1 MERSF
6 PPLPCGDEKM
16 NPSRDDRTH
25 SPTLSLSK
33 TLSTSLVVYGA
44 ISFVA
49 MFYPLY
55 QGRENGSGLSYF
67 LPWCLPYGVFCLCM
81 VIYSL
86 LSFGFLSRRACFLKI
101 NSIVGIIFGALGM
114 VAALPIG
121 IFLKGYEFMISLLVI
136 GACVIAISVL
146 TLKSYR
152 DEFKTR

>member
-1 MERSF
+1 
-6 PPLPCGDEKM
+6 M
-16 NPSRDDRTH
+16 NPSRDDKIH
-25 SPTLSLSK
+25 SPTVSLSK

-55 QGRENGSGLSYF
+55 QGKTSESGLSYF
-67 LPWCLPYGVFCLCM
+67 LPWCLPYGIVCVAV

-86 LSFGFLSRRACFLKI
+86 TSFGFLSRRAPFLKF
-101 NSIVGIIFGALGM
+101 NSIMGIVFGGLGM
-114 VAALPIG
+114 VGALPIG
-121 IFLKGYEFMISLLVI
+121 ILLKGYEFMISLLVI
-136 GACVIAISVL
+136 DACVIAISVL

>member
-1 MERSF
+1 
-6 PPLPCGDEKM
+6 M

-67 LPWCLPYGVFCLCM
+67 LPWCLPYGVFCLGM

-86 LSFGFLSRRACFLKI
+86 LSFGFLSRRARFLKI

-114 VAALPIG
+114 VADWDIPKRVRIHDFLTRDWRLRHRDFDFDIKKLP
-121 IFLKGYEFMISLLVI
+121 
-136 GACVIAISVL
+136 
-146 TLKSYR
+146 R
-152 DEFKTR
+152 

>member
-1 MERSF
+1 
-6 PPLPCGDEKM
+6 M

-55 QGRENGSGLSYF
+55 QRRESESGISYF
-67 LPWCLPYGVFCLCM
+67 LPWCLPYGVFCLAM

-86 LSFGFLSRRACFLKI
+86 SSFGFLSRRARFLKI
-101 NSIVGIIFGALGM
+101 NSIVGIVFGGLGM

-121 IFLKGYEFMISLLVI
+121 FFLKGYEFMISLLVI

-152 DEFKTR
+152 DEFKTH